1 MQIIVSEDNQYSTYV
16 RITGTDEE
24 FQTMLEE
31 KLKLEKLGY
40 RVVGDL
46 VLDLEFQERTFFL
59 ERKKK
64 NLLN

>member
-1 MQIIVSEDNQYSTYV
+1 MKVIVSEDNQYSTYV

-24 FQTMLEE
+24 FQIMLEE

-59 ERKKK
+59 ERIKTY
-64 NLLN
+64 